1 MTNFIT
7 AVSNRRTNY
16 TLSKDVTIPQETII
30 KTIEDVIREVPSA
43 FNMQSGKAVIA
54 FGETH
59 DAIWEITMDTL
70 RKIVP
75 PANFATTEAKI
86 NSFAAAYGTVLY
98 FDDTT
103 IVDNM
108 ASQFPLYA
116 KNFPIWAQQAN
127 GMMQFAVWTA
137 LTDLGL
143 GVNLQHY
150 NPLIDDEVK
159 KTHRR
164 SQRMAAHRP
173 DALRPSH
180 RTAKTHRKSPHRRT
194 GESPSVR
201 KKLPYEGSFFR
212 VLSKR

>member
-1 MTNFIT
+1 MTHFTT
-7 AVSNRRTNY
+7 AVTNRRTNY

-30 KTIEDVIREVPSA
+30 QTIQDVIREVPSA

-59 DAIWEITMDTL
+59 DAIWKITMDTL

-86 NSFAAAYGTVLY
+86 TSFAAAYGTVLY
-98 FDDTT
+98 FDDTP

-108 ASQFPLYA
+108 AAQFPLYA

-159 KTHRR
+159 KLTGVPKEWQLIAQMPFGQPL
-164 SQRMAAHRP
+164 SQP
-173 DALRPSH
+173 GPI
-180 RTAKTHRKSPHRRT
+180 
-194 GESPSVR
+194 E
-201 KKLPYEGSFFR
+201 KLPIDER
-212 VLSKR
+212 VKIVF

>member
-16 TLSKDVTIPQETII
+16 TLSKDVTIPQETVT

-59 DAIWEITMDTL
+59 DAIWKITMDTL

-150 NPLIDDEVK
+150 NPSSTTK
-159 KTHRR
+159 SKN
-164 SQRMAAHRP
+164 SQAFPKNGSSSPRC
-173 DALRPSH
+173 PS
-180 RTAKTHRKSPHRRT
+180 AIPQNCQN
-194 GESPSVR
+194 PS
-201 KKLPYEGSFFR
+201 
-212 VLSKR
+212 

>member
-16 TLSKDVTIPQETII
+16 TLSKDVTIPQETIT

-59 DAIWEITMDTL
+59 DAIWKITMDTL

-86 NSFAAAYGTVLY
+86 NSFAAAYGTILY

-150 NPLIDDEVK
+150 NPSSTTK
-159 KTHRR
+159 SKTHRR

-180 RTAKTHRKSPHRRT
+180 RTAKPIVKVPI
-194 GESPSVR
+194 E
-201 KKLPYEGSFFR
+201 ER
-212 VLSKR
+212 VKVLQ

>member
-16 TLSKDVTIPQETII
+16 TLSKDVTIPQETIT

-59 DAIWEITMDTL
+59 DAIWKITMDAL

-159 KTHRR
+159 K
-164 SQRMAAHRP
+164 
-173 DALRPSH
+173 L
-180 RTAKTHRKSPHRRT
+180 T
-194 GESPSVR
+194 GVPKEWQLIAQMPFGHPTEPPKPIV
-201 KKLPYEGSFFR
+201 KVPIEEQVK
-212 VLSKR
+212 VLQ